1 MYTCI
6 MVSVLAYGYSS
17 PGLSRSGQG
26 RYVVFLGKHLT
37 LTVPFSVQVYLWVP
51 ANLKL
56 EGNLAM
62 D

>member
-1 MYTCI
+1 MYTCV

-17 PGLSRSGQG
+17 PGLSCSGQG
-26 RYVVFLGKHLT
+26 HYVVFLGKHLT
-37 LTVPFSVQVYLWVP
+37 LTVPLSIQFYLWVL

-56 EGNLAM
+56 EGNPAM